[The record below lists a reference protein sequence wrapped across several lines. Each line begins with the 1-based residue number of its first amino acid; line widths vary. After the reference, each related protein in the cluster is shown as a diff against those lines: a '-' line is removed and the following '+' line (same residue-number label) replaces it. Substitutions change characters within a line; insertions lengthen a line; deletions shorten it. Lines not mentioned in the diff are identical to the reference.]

1 MYFLIRKLTGGAD
14 AEAVDSEYSGDRLVL
29 GASDNAAVVLPGLT
43 GEIVVSGKGDGA
55 CTVTGRGLQ
64 LRLDGSEVA
73 RATLPV
79 GGEVNAGDYLL
90 RVLDPPAGFDVAL
103 QLETETALSDSATRA
118 SQSVDKAPFS
128 LRAVSWSLVLLIII
142 PHIDMFLISI
152 RERVAVRTYETGFAN
167 YLTFFTEPLYLVTF
181 IRTAVMSVLATA
193 MTLIIA
199 FPVSYY
205 IAKIAKGR
213 LQSALFL
220 LCLVPFWVSE
230 LVRTFGWMILLRETG
245 IFSNL
250 LQFIGIVDGPVEMLY
265 NDTAMMVGLIYT
277 SMLFMVVPLV
287 TTLESLD
294 DSVIEAGYDLGGN
307 AVTVTREIVI
317 PHAIPGIVSG
327 CIVVF
332 MLSLGNYLTPTMLG
346 GKESLWFTELIY
358 SQFIVRF
365 NWELGAAFGFLLL
378 GLSSF
383 IVWIALRL
391 TGQTLEKTMG

>member
-1 MYFLIRKLTGGAD
+1 MRAETRLGFILLLTP
-14 AEAVDSEYSGDRLVL
+14 LL
-29 GASDNAAVVLPGLT
+29 LWLT
-43 GEIVVSGKGDGA
+43 
-55 CTVTGRGLQ
+55 
-64 LRLDGSEVA
+64 
-73 RATLPV
+73 
-79 GGEVNAGDYLL
+79 
-90 RVLDPPAGFDVAL
+90 
-103 QLETETALSDSATRA
+103 
-118 SQSVDKAPFS
+118 
-128 LRAVSWSLVLLIII
+128 LLIIV

-181 IRTAVMSVLATA
+181 MRTALMSVLATV

-307 AVTVTREIVI
+307 AITVTREIVI
-317 PHAIPGIVSG
+317 PHATPGIVSG

-383 IVWIALRL
+383 IVWLALRL